1 MASTS
6 IFGVSDFSG
15 AFPDPLLLFPVFE
28 LSLDDDD
35 VAVVAVVDAVTV
47 LVEDVKGLLASRDLL
62 LPSDLTL
69 AALDGA
75 VVESCEVDL
84 IFSFEWQF
92 RQFTISGTVV
102 KLTDISN

>member
-35 VAVVAVVDAVTV
+35 VAVVDAVTV
-47 LVEDVKGLLASRDLL
+47 LVEDVKGLASRDLL

>member
-35 VAVVAVVDAVTV
+35 VAVVVDAVTV
-47 LVEDVKGLLASRDLL
+47 LVEDVKGLASRDLL

-69 AALDGA
+69 AAVDGA

>member
-47 LVEDVKGLLASRDLL
+47 LVEDVKGLASRDLL

-75 VVESCEVDL
+75 VVESCKVDL

>member
-28 LSLDDDD
+28 LSLDD
-35 VAVVAVVDAVTV
+35 VAVVVVVDAVTV
-47 LVEDVKGLLASRDLL
+47 LVEDVKGLASRDLL

>member
-28 LSLDDDD
+28 LSLDDDED
-35 VAVVAVVDAVTV
+35 VAVVVVVDAVTV
-47 LVEDVKGLLASRDLL
+47 LVEDVKGLASRDLL

-69 AALDGA
+69 A
-75 VVESCEVDL
+75 VVESCKVDL
-84 IFSFEWQF
+84 IFSFERQF